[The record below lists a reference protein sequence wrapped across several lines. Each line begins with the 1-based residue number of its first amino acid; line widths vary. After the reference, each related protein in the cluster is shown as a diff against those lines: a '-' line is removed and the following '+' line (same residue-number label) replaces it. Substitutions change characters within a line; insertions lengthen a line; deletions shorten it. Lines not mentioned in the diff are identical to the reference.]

1 MGQCDKSLR
10 LLVVD
15 PDEKFRAELG
25 ALKQVGIEVAF
36 VEPSGLLNCVT
47 HATNRDVVVV
57 CVETPARL
65 ALLADVCKRP
75 DAPPVIAIGGAGFER
90 KSLEHILV
98 LAELR
103 GAAASLPKPIEGPE
117 LVLAATHV
125 QLRAPRRE
133 RQAANDAVPD
143 IKRNH
148 ALS

>member
-15 PDEKFRAELG
+15 SDEKFRAELG
-25 ALKQVGIEVAF
+25 AVTQVGIEVAF
-36 VEPSGLLNCVT
+36 VDSSALLNFVM

-57 CVETPARL
+57 CVDTPARL
-65 ALLADVCKRP
+65 ALLADVRKRP
-75 DAPPVIAIGGAGFER
+75 GAPPVIAIGGAGFEG
-90 KSLEHILV
+90 KSLEHVLV

-133 RQAANDAVPD
+133 LHAANDAMSDP
-143 IKRNH
+143 KRNN
-148 ALS
+148 LRV